1 MNEITGDNI
10 VAENANWKFSGD
22 MVKNLR
28 SMYQNRFPYIEKVTI

>member
-10 VAENANWKFSGD
+10 IPENPKTGIFRRY
-22 MVKNLR
+22 VKNLR

>member
-22 MVKNLR
+22 MVKK
-28 SMYQNRFPYIEKVTI
+28 FEDGCIK